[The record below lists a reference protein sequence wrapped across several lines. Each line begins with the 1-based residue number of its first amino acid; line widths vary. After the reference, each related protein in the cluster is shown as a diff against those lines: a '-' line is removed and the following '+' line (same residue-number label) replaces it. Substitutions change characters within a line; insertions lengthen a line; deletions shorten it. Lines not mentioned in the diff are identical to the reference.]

1 MINNKEKIVTP
12 ISIFFAILY
21 IVSFIFAQEEKIELF
36 FLLLITL
43 SIVIIACYGK
53 SDDFKESENDKKYKR
68 DIYIFGLYFIV
79 YYVFMIINI
88 RYSFIPTDYINFVL
102 LLFIPCF
109 VARVLGYKFAD
120 LGFTGKN
127 IRKALILSV
136 ISLGVITM
144 FISSITFKQYIIDN
158 KTGITSAIVVYII
171 AFVMTF
177 ILADIPEEFFFRV
190 ILQTRIEKLF
200 NNAIDGIIIS
210 SIIFAIYH
218 IPYRLLQNNSLTYG
232 SLTNTIFSIVT
243 QQFLIGLFLSIV
255 WRKTRNI
262 YGIAIIHSCYNA
274 YFLMST
280 IKL

>member
-177 ILADIPEEFFFRV
+177 ILAGIPEEFFFRV